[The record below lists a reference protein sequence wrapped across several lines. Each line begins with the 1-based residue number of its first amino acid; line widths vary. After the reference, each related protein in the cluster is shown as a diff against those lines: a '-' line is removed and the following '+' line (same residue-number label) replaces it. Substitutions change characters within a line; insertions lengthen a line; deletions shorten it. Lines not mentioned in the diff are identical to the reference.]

1 MYREIKGGLFN
12 NTVSNPNRPFFHG
25 GIHNNIGICYSV
37 YMNEDFPFTQLEYAK
52 LLGISKEC
60 LRGRRRAGKLEGQY
74 IVKSNQ
80 YFYARPRPNNE
91 KNHSKNPHPKRVRR
105 RGVSYTGEKLNYRN
119 HALQNHNEMKMLL
132 KLQKRVD
139 PKLLALVPDALARIH
154 EEQKKEL
161 EARSAA
167 QRPLTNSQRTR
178 NYGTPLI
185 DCTKAIPTF
194 TEKLNQKIEEK
205 KYSYY

>member
-1 MYREIKGGLFN
+1 
-12 NTVSNPNRPFFHG
+12 
-25 GIHNNIGICYSV
+25 
-37 YMNEDFPFTQLEYAK
+37 MNEDYPYTQLEYAK
-52 LLGISKEC
+52 LLGLSKSGLIS
-60 LRGRRRAGKLEGQY
+60 RRKAGKLDGEF
-74 IVKSNQ
+74 IVKDNQ
-80 YFYARPRPNNE
+80 YFYRRLRPGQVNHTP
-91 KNHSKNPHPKRVRR
+91 KKHSKRIRR
-105 RGVSYTGEKLNYRN
+105 RGISYTGEKLNYRN
-119 HALQNHNEMKMLL
+119 HGLQNHNEMKMLL

-194 TEKLNQKIEEK
+194 NEKLNQEIEEK